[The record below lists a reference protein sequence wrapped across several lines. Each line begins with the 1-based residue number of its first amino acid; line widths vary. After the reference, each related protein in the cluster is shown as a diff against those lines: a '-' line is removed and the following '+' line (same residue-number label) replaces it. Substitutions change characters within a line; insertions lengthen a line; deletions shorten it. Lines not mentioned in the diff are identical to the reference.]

1 MVVILG
7 FSHEFC
13 FFISAQVHFFF
24 SHKYLSQRAWGLNV
38 NSDAWRDLYRKVLHA
53 TCQLP
58 HTGTPPYSPQ
68 PIVSLFC
75 LISFSKGGSRWL
87 KCKLQYTAGRKRNLV
102 VMVAGGMGA
111 GSPTIKPGSCP
122 PALFTA
128 VVPAWFLCFLPTF
141 FASCPFRA
149 INLIRHR

>member
-1 MVVILG
+1 MLRW
-7 FSHEFC
+7 SSLC
-13 FFISAQVHFFF
+13 LLMLFFLKNDVSFFFFF
-24 SHKYLSQRAWGLNV
+24 SFCFCPDYNTNSSPRGLGVQMLILKAGEMNTGRC
-38 NSDAWRDLYRKVLHA
+38 SM
-53 TCQLP
+53 QPP
-58 HTGTPPYSPQ
+58 HTGSPLHRPQ

-75 LISFSKGGSRWL
+75 LVSFSKCGSWWL

-128 VVPAWFLCFLPTF
+128 TI
-141 FASCPFRA
+141 RA
-149 INLIRHR
+149 